1 MKLYTIFAGLLLAT
15 VNALPAPVDD
25 ADALEAYKGEA
36 STFSEKLEIDD
47 LTPRSGASR
56 RVQ

>member
-36 STFSEKLEIDD
+36 STSKNI
-47 LTPRSGASR
+47 P
-56 RVQ
+56 